1 MNSFAQGTGLGL
13 AISRIIIEKI
23 GGEIGAISNIGK
35 GSTFYFTIPYKDQ
48 DRERIKVFKAAEEKQ
63 EDSLV
68 KRPQQIKK
76 ILIAEDVE
84 SNYILVKSL
93 IGENYTLL
101 WAKDG
106 MEAVEMYKEYQ
117 PDLILMDIKMPR
129 MNGLDAIHIIRTYSK
144 DIPIIALTAYAFE
157 TDKEKA
163 FEAGC
168 NDFVTKPISEEALV
182 KVLRKYSGFSNQIV

>member
-35 GSTFYFTIPYKDQ
+35 GYTFYFTIPYKDK

-129 MNGLDAIHIIRTYSK
+129 MNGLDATHIIRTYSK